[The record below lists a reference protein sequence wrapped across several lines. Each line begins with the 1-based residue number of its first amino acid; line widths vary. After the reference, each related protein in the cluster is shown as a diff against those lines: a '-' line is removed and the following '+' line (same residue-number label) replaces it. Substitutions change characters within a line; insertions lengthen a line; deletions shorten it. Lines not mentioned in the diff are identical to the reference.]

1 MKPLRF
7 GTAVSA
13 VALAG
18 MLAGCAAPMSRSA
31 QASNA
36 KANMAYALR
45 AQMALSEGDFS
56 SAVNLAESA
65 AEASPQDGAIRGLLG
80 NAYFGAGRFASAEAA
95 YGDAL
100 ALAPNQPAIVL
111 KRVLVQIAQGK
122 NDEAVSLLQA
132 AQGMMD
138 PADVGLALA
147 LAGHSADAVQVL
159 DVAARANGA
168 DSRVRQNLALALGLS
183 GDWQSARIVAA
194 QDLPADQVDA
204 RVQQWMSLAKPVHS
218 YDQVAALIGVTPAA
232 GDPGQPVRLA
242 LNPQNST
249 RVAAAAPA
257 PQPAPVQVAEA
268 AQVPNTP
275 FYSTPVSQPAPA
287 MTEAAPPPPP
297 APEVQAN
304 REVISAAAAMSPEAP
319 AAFAAMASNF
329 APKAKP
335 AKAKKAAAS
344 VRPAVAQLASGK
356 SKAVVQLGAY
366 SSEARVSA
374 AWAQLSKKY
383 PGLRKYSPMVARFD
397 GPKGT
402 VWRLSVRGFDTQS
415 EALSSCSSLRGS
427 GGSCFVRS
435 TAGDSPVQLASR

>member
-1 MKPLRF
+1 MNPLRF

-18 MLAGCAAPMSRSA
+18 MLAGCASPMSRSA
-31 QASNA
+31 HATNA
-36 KANMAYALR
+36 KANLAYGLR
-45 AQMALSEGDFS
+45 AQMALSEGDYA
-56 SAVNLAESA
+56 SAVGLAESA
-65 AEASPQDGAIRGLLG
+65 AEASPQDAAIRGLLG

-100 ALAPNQPAIVL
+100 SLAPAQPSIIL
-111 KRVLVQIAQGK
+111 KRALVQIAQGK
-122 NDEAVSLLQA
+122 NSEAIALLQA
-132 AQGMMD
+132 AQGMVD
-138 PADVGLALA
+138 PADYGLALA
-147 LAGHSADAVQVL
+147 LAGRASDAVQIL

-183 GDWQSARIVAA
+183 GDWQNAKIVAA
-194 QDLPADQVDA
+194 QDLTPDLVDA
-204 RVQQWMSLAKPVHS
+204 RVQQWMALAKPVHS

-232 GDPGQPVRLA
+232 GDPGQPIRLA
-242 LNPQNST
+242 LNPQSST
-249 RVAAAAPA
+249 RVAQAD

-268 AQVPNTP
+268 APVPNAP
-275 FYSTPVSQPAPA
+275 FFSTPVSQPVPA
-287 MTEAAPPPPP
+287 VAEAAPPPP
-297 APEVQAN
+297 APEVQEK
-304 REVISAAAAMSPEAP
+304 REAIAAAAAMSPEAP

-335 AKAKKAAAS
+335 AKAKKAAAP
-344 VRPAVAQLASGK
+344 VRPAAAQLAAGK

-415 EALSSCSSLRGS
+415 EALSSCSALRGK
-427 GGSCFVRS
+427 GGNCFVRS
-435 TAGDSPVQLASR
+435 TAGDSPVQFAAR

>member
-1 MKPLRF
+1 
-7 GTAVSA
+7 
-13 VALAG
+13 
-18 MLAGCAAPMSRSA
+18 MSRSA
-31 QASNA
+31 QASNG
-36 KANMAYALR
+36 KANMAYGLR
-45 AQMALSEGDFS
+45 AQMALSEGDYN
-56 SAVNLAESA
+56 SAVGLAESA
-65 AEASPQDGAIRGLLG
+65 AEASPQDIEIRGLLG

-100 ALAPNQPAIVL
+100 SLAPNQPSIIL
-111 KRVLVQIAQGK
+111 KRALVQIAQGK

-132 AQGMMD
+132 SQGMVD
-138 PADVGLALA
+138 PADYGLALA
-147 LAGHSADAVQVL
+147 LAGRAADAVQIL

-183 GDWQSARIVAA
+183 GDWQNAKIVAA
-194 QDLPADQVDA
+194 QDLTPDLVDA
-204 RVQQWMSLAKPVHS
+204 RIQQWMALAKPVHS

-242 LNPQNST
+242 LNPQQGST
-249 RVAAAAPA
+249 RMAEAAP
-257 PQPAPVQVAEA
+257 QAPVQMAEA
-268 AQVPNTP
+268 APVPNAP

-287 MTEAAPPPPP
+287 VAETAPPPPP
-297 APEVQAN
+297 APEVQEN
-304 REVISAAAAMSPEAP
+304 REMIAAAAAMSPEAP

-335 AKAKKAAAS
+335 AKARKASAP
-344 VRPAVAQLASGK
+344 VRPAALPLASGD

-402 VWRLSVRGFDTQS
+402 VWRLSVRGFGSQS
-415 EALSSCSSLRGS
+415 EALSSCSALRGK

-435 TAGDSPVQLASR
+435 TAGDSPVQFASR

>member
-13 VALAG
+13 AALAG

-36 KANMAYALR
+36 KANMAYGLR
-45 AQMALSEGDFS
+45 AQMALSSGDYA
-56 SAVNLAESA
+56 SAVTLAESA
-65 AEASPQDGAIRGLLG
+65 AEASPQDASVRGLLG
-80 NAYFGAGRFASAEAA
+80 NAYFSAGRFASAEAA

-100 ALAPNQPAIVL
+100 SLAPNQPAIIL
-111 KRVLVQIAQGK
+111 KRALVQIAQGK

-132 AQGMMD
+132 AQGMVD
-138 PADVGLALA
+138 PADYGLALA
-147 LAGHSADAVQVL
+147 LAGHSIDAVQVL

-183 GDWQSARIVAA
+183 GDWQNARIVAS
-194 QDLPADQVDA
+194 QDLSADQVDA
-204 RVQQWMSLAKPVHS
+204 RIQQWMAFAKPVRAS
-218 YDQVAALIGVTPAA
+218 DQVAALIGVTPVA

-242 LNPQNST
+242 LNPQSST
-249 RVAAAAPA
+249 RLAEAAPA
-257 PQPAPVQVAEA
+257 PAPVQVAEA
-268 AQVPNTP
+268 PPVPNAP
-275 FYSTPVSQPAPA
+275 FYSTPVSQPAAPA
-287 MTEAAPPPPP
+287 VAEAAPPPPP
-297 APEVQAN
+297 APDVQEN
-304 REVISAAAAMSPEAP
+304 RAAIAAAAAMSPEAP
-319 AAFAAMASNF
+319 AAFAAMAPNF
-329 APKAKP
+329 APKARP
-335 AKAKKAAAS
+335 AKATKAAAP
-344 VRPAVAQLASGK
+344 VRPAPVQLASGK

-383 PGLRKYSPMVARFD
+383 PHLRSYSPMVARFD

-402 VWRLSVRGFDTQS
+402 VWRLSVRGFDNQL
-415 EALSSCSSLRGS
+415 EAQSSCSALRGK
-427 GGSCFVRS
+427 GASCFVRS